1 MSEGTSIT
9 KGPVIAALVGE
20 WATLDR
26 LLAGLPSG
34 RWAEPSCLPGW
45 RVTDIVAH
53 LIGTESMLA
62 GESAP
67 EADVD
72 LKSLPHVRN
81 DVAAVNEQ
89 WVRALRD
96 ESPSAMLER
105 FREITGRRADALGQM
120 QQEDFDAPSWTP
132 AGNATY
138 ARFMQI
144 RTYDCWMH
152 EQDLRVTL
160 GIPGG
165 EDGPAA
171 EAALEEATRAL
182 GYIVGKRA
190 AAPDGAIVALDLT
203 GPLTRGLAVA
213 VDGRA
218 RLVDEPPGPPTT
230 TLRMS
235 SSLFMRLSGGR
246 TRDRTGVEVAGDRPL
261 AERILDN
268 LAFTI

>member
-1 MSEGTSIT
+1 MSDGKSVA
-9 KGPVIAALVGE
+9 KGPLIAALTGK

-67 EADVD
+67 EADVE
-72 LKSLPHVRN
+72 LESLPHVRN

-96 ESPSAMLER
+96 ESPSAMRER
-105 FREITGRRADALGQM
+105 FRDITGRRAGSLEQM
-120 QQEDFDAPSWTP
+120 PQEDFDAPSWTP

-165 EDGPAA
+165 EDGSAA
-171 EAALEEATRAL
+171 ETALEEATRAL

-190 AAPDGAIVALDLT
+190 AAPDGAIVAIDLT
-203 GPLTRGLAVA
+203 GPLTRGSPSPWTA
-213 VDGRA
+213 G
-218 RLVDEPPGPPTT
+218 PGWWTS
-230 TLRMS
+230 R
-235 SSLFMRLSGGR
+235 
-246 TRDRTGVEVAGDRPL
+246 RDRRRPRC
-261 AERILDN
+261 ACHRRCSCG
-268 LAFTI
+268 